1 MSTAFT
7 APGNATWQTLLNELT
22 LAYSERRQAVSERIQ
37 SVNDAYIATD
47 DKDIQAF
54 WYWSTIQ
61 GWIENNCLVFIDIT
75 GPLTPDKTA
84 FLFYTLASFRSVAGL
99 HEDGFRRVPEGV
111 EWNGTDDPVWS
122 YGQMQEGDIIGPW
135 IFEDLQKAFSVML
148 WAVSLSRCDLLDGLV
163 KAAGG
168 TCVGSADEAYA
179 LAVTD
184 WNNSEWDHWLAGLY
198 RNGAEAFCY
207 TYLPTSDPRVD
218 TFYVDIY
225 RVRFKYHIETP
236 VSLTCARVYEAYT
249 KATNRG
255 SVAHYGTADRV
266 FYNNGEYFSGET
278 LVEGEYVLLYASS
291 ETTESIIETDYLTS
305 EAIPEKGAVPSP
317 GHTAIKGF
325 AEGAPQC
332 LIKWN
337 FTNA

>member
-22 LAYSERRQAVSERIQ
+22 LAYSERRQAVG
-37 SVNDAYIATD
+37 DAAYIATD
-47 DKDIQAF
+47 DKDIQACR
-54 WYWSTIQ
+54 YWSTIQ
-61 GWIENNCLVFIDIT
+61 GWIETNCLVFIDIT

-148 WAVSLSRCDLLDGLV
+148 WAVSLSKCDLLDGLV
-163 KAAGG
+163 KAGSG
-168 TCVGSADEAYA
+168 SSTGSADEAYA

-184 WNNSEWDHWLAGLY
+184 WNNSGWYDAALY

-207 TYLPTSDPRVD
+207 TWFPTSDPQRDWFLVE
-218 TFYVDIY
+218 IY
-225 RVRFKYHIETP
+225 RVRWKYHIETR

-249 KATNRG
+249 KATTHGR
-255 SVAHYGTADRV
+255 VAHYGIADRE
-266 FYNNGEYFSGET
+266 FCNNGEYFSGEA

-291 ETTESIIETDYLTS
+291 ETTESIIETGYLTS

-317 GHTAIKGF
+317 GYTKIKGF
-325 AEGAPQC
+325 AEGLPQC